1 MTNYD
6 IEYVS
11 DTLDIA
17 IESIQTAI
25 DQVEGIAMVI
35 DDAKINMPTIDKAIL
50 KSIRNEINDAQ
61 DLLMCY
67 VTELQARKS

>member
-17 IESIQTAI
+17 IESMQTAI
-25 DQVEGIAMVI
+25 DQIEGITMVI
-35 DDAKINMPTIDKAIL
+35 DNAKINVPTIDKAIL
-50 KSIRNEINDAQ
+50 KSIQNEIYEAQ
-61 DLLMCY
+61 DLLMIY
-67 VTELQARKS
+67 VTELKARKS